1 MKPTIEIQHH
11 DDDEVML
18 DLETLGTKPGC
29 PVLSIGAVFFNRQTG
44 LLGAEFYC
52 AIYSKDQAA
61 RGLVASADTIAWW
74 KEQSAEARTVIQL
87 AGKLA
92 TSTRMPLALDQFTAF
107 LESSK
112 GGIKNVKI
120 WGNGSDFDQPILSK
134 CFDVVGMKQP
144 WEFWNN
150 RCFRT
155 MKAMLPKPVVA
166 AKRIGVYHNALDD
179 AKTQAVYLL
188 EALKASAGKTL

>member
-1 MKPTIEIQHH
+1 MKPAIKIQQH
-11 DDDEVML
+11 DDEEVML

-29 PVLSIGAVFFNRQTG
+29 PVLSIGAVFFSKQTG
-44 LLGAEFYC
+44 KLGAEFYC
-52 AIYSKDQAA
+52 VIYSKDQTA
-61 RGLVASADTIAWW
+61 RGLIASADTIAWW
-74 KEQSAEARTVIQL
+74 KKQSAEARTVISL

-92 TSTRMPLALDQFTAF
+92 TSTRMPAALEAFTTF

-112 GGIKNVKI
+112 SGMRNVKV

-134 CFDVVGMKQP
+134 CFDAVGMEQP
-144 WEFWNN
+144 WEFRNN

-155 MKAMLPKPVVA
+155 MKAMLPKPANA

-179 AKTQAVYLL
+179 AKTQAAYLL
-188 EALKASAGKTL
+188 EALKASVGKGL